1 MIIFF
6 RDSPEIT
13 PNLSS
18 TQNKQIQR
26 TAKITKAVVLVRA
39 VGNRSPMKD
48 RKTTIWSTI
57 EVPGKTKGQQKLK
70 IQIFNGIYTALV
82 ENK

>member
-48 RKTTIWSTI
+48 TNYYM
-57 EVPGKTKGQQKLK
+57 V
-70 IQIFNGIYTALV
+70 YH
-82 ENK
+82 